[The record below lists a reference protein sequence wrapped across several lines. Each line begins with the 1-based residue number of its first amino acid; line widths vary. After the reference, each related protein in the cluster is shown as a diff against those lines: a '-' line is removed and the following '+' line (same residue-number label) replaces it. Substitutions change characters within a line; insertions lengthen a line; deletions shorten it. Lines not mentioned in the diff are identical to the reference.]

1 MRVTGMAGPKTQRM
15 EIDSLRPTYRVPLEA
30 PNPEGTSVMSSV
42 RDRKLAFI
50 AWITVCFVWG
60 TTYLAIR
67 IGLESVPVALLG
79 GLRWTAA
86 GALLVAIAPLAG
98 QRLPALREWG
108 GVALVG
114 FLMNVVGN
122 GLVVWAEQ
130 FVASGLAAVVVAMVP
145 FWAVFV
151 EAVLPGGERLSW
163 RALGGLALGF
173 LGIVVLLWP
182 ELKGA
187 TGQGNGFVLGVLALQ
202 VACFGWALGTSYTK
216 RKPSVAG
223 PVANSGM
230 QMLFGGVMLLA
241 IGTASGEWSA
251 LSFTT
256 RTAAAMIYLT
266 LVGSIVGYSAY
277 LYAIK
282 HLPVSTVSLYAY
294 VNPIIAVVLG
304 TLILA
309 EPFDLRILLAAAM
322 VFGGILVVRSSTGAT
337 STSVKSGGVRSK
349 AVA

>member
-1 MRVTGMAGPKTQRM
+1 M
-15 EIDSLRPTYRVPLEA
+15 EAEDFIMGSA
-30 PNPEGTSVMSSV
+30 
-42 RDRKLAFI
+42 RDRKWAFI

-67 IGLESVPVALLG
+67 VALESVPVALLA
-79 GLRWTAA
+79 GLRWTVA
-86 GALLVAIAPLAG
+86 GALLAVIAPLMG
-98 QRLPALREWG
+98 HRLPGISFWG
-108 GVALVG
+108 GIALVG

-130 FVASGLAAVVVAMVP
+130 YVASGLAAVVVAMVP

-151 EAVLPGGERLSW
+151 EAVLPGGERLSP
-163 RALGGLALGF
+163 RVLGGLALGF
-173 LGIVVLLWP
+173 LGIVVLVWP
-182 ELKGA
+182 ELMNASG
-187 TGQGNGFVLGVLALQ
+187 GSGFVLGVLALQ

-216 RKPSVAG
+216 RG
-223 PVANSGM
+223 PAAESALATSAM
-230 QMLFGGVMLLA
+230 QMLFGGAILLG
-241 IGTASGEWSA
+241 IGTAAGEWGA
-251 LSFTT
+251 LTFTP
-256 RTAAAMIYLT
+256 RSAAAMIYLT
-266 LVGSIVGYSAY
+266 LIGSIVGYSAY

-309 EPFDLRILLAAAM
+309 EPFDLRIVVAAAM
-322 VFGGILVVRSSTGAT
+322 VLGGILVVRSSARP
-337 STSVKSGGVRSK
+337 KAAAIESGGVRRE

>member
-1 MRVTGMAGPKTQRM
+1 
-15 EIDSLRPTYRVPLEA
+15 
-30 PNPEGTSVMSSV
+30 MSSV
-42 RDRKLAFI
+42 RERKLAFV

-86 GALLVAIAPLAG
+86 GMLLVAIAPLVG
-98 QRLPALREWG
+98 QRLPALRELG

-145 FWAVFV
+145 FWTVFV

-163 RALGGLALGF
+163 RALGGLTLGF

-182 ELKGA
+182 ELRGTTA
-187 TGQGNGFVLGVLALQ
+187 QGSAFVFGVLALQ
-202 VACFGWALGTSYTK
+202 VACFGWALGTSLTK

-223 PVANSGM
+223 PIANSGM
-230 QMLFGGVMLLA
+230 QMLFGGLMLLA
-241 IGTASGEWSA
+241 IGTASGEWGVLA
-251 LSFTT
+251 FTT

-266 LVGSIVGYSAY
+266 LVGSIVGYSAF

-294 VNPIIAVVLG
+294 VNPIIAVILG

-309 EPFDLRILLAAAM
+309 EPFDVRIVVSAAM
-322 VFGGILVVRSSTGAT
+322 VFCGILIVRSSA
-337 STSVKSGGVRSK
+337 SRRSARVKSPDSRSK

>member
-1 MRVTGMAGPKTQRM
+1 
-15 EIDSLRPTYRVPLEA
+15 
-30 PNPEGTSVMSSV
+30 MSS
-42 RDRKLAFI
+42 DRKLAFI

-67 IGLESVPVALLG
+67 IALESVPVALLA

-86 GALLVAIAPLAG
+86 GLLLAIVAPLMG
-98 QRLPALREWG
+98 QRLPGVRMWG

-151 EAVLPGGERLSW
+151 EAAMPSGERVSARVLT
-163 RALGGLALGF
+163 GLAFGF
-173 LGIVVLLWP
+173 LGIVVLVWP
-182 ELKGA
+182 ELMSAGA
-187 TGQGNGFVLGVLALQ
+187 GGQGFVLGVLALQ

-216 RKPSVAG
+216 RHPAAAG
-223 PVANSGM
+223 PLANSAM
-230 QMLFGGVMLLA
+230 QMLFGGLMLLG
-241 IGTASGEWSA
+241 IGTAAGEWQA
-251 LSFTT
+251 LIFTP
-256 RTAAAMIYLT
+256 RTAMAMIYLT

-277 LYAIK
+277 LYALK

-294 VNPIIAVVLG
+294 VNPIIAMVLG
-304 TLILA
+304 TLILS
-309 EPFDLRILLAAAM
+309 EPFDLRILVAAAM
-322 VFGGILVVRSSTGAT
+322 VLGGILVVRSAAAAPARVESQE
-337 STSVKSGGVRSK
+337 VRRK